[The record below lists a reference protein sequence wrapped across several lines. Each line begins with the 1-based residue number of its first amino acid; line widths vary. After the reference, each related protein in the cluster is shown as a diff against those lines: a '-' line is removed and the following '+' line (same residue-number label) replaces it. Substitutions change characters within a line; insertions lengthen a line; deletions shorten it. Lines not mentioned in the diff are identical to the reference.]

1 MCVRYWLRVLPI
13 MLSLGVMLAGLTRL
27 GGSMSN
33 SHDDA
38 TGDAAQ
44 NLHSLFGR
52 EWDYEMQREPVWA
65 SSLGDRRWND
75 RWPDVSL
82 QALQKDH
89 EHRIA
94 VLDMLKAIDRSR
106 LSAREQLNYDIFKQQ
121 YESAVEGYDFHW
133 FLIPLNQREGIQTSD
148 TLGDELRFETLKD
161 YQDWIARLRAFPAYL
176 DETIALMTQGIRE
189 RMMLP
194 RVVMQ
199 RLPAQIGKQIVA
211 DPEASPYFSPFKH
224 FAPAIGEADRA
235 RLAQDAKEAVASD
248 VVPAFKRF
256 QRFFTEQYLP
266 ASFDE
271 VGIWQNPRGAEL
283 YAYFTHRYTTTN
295 LTPDEIHA
303 LGLKEVARVR
313 AEMDQVMRQT
323 GFQGSRAEFFKFLRT
338 DPRFHYNTPD
348 ELLTAYRANAKRID
362 PNLTKVFRLLP
373 RMPYGVE
380 PIPAT
385 IAPDTT
391 AAYYRLPAADG
402 SRPGTF
408 MVNLY
413 KPETRF
419 TWEMMALS
427 MHEAVP
433 GHHLQF
439 ALAMEQEELPNF
451 RRYGNYDAFTEGWA
465 LYAESLG
472 EEMGLYDDPY
482 SKFGELTY
490 DMWRAVRLVIDT
502 GIHTQR
508 WDRQKAIDYFMD
520 NAPRG
525 ELDITNEVDRYIA
538 WPGQALAYKIGQ
550 LKIREL
556 RERARL
562 ELGPRFDL
570 REFHEVVLRN
580 GALPLGVLEKLVDDW
595 IREKK
600 EGR

>member
-1 MCVRYWLRVLPI
+1 MSLQRFKRVLPAI
-13 MLSLGVMLAGLTRL
+13 LGLGVMLAGLTRL
-27 GGSMSN
+27 GGFMSG
-33 SHDDA
+33 SSDDR
-38 TGDAAQ
+38 TSDVAQ
-44 NLHSLFGR
+44 KLHALFAR
-52 EWDYEMQREPVWA
+52 EWDYEMQRNPTWA

-82 QALQKDH
+82 QAIQKDH

-94 VLDMLKAIDRSR
+94 VLDSLKAIDRGR
-106 LSAREQLNYDIFKQQ
+106 LSAGDQLNYDIFKQE
-121 YESAVEGYDFHW
+121 YENDVEGYDFHW
-133 FLIPLNQREGIQTSD
+133 FLIPLNQREGIQSSD
-148 TLGDELRFETLKD
+148 TLGDELRFETVKD
-161 YQDWIARLRAFPAYL
+161 YQDWIARLRAFPTYM
-176 DETIALMTQGIRE
+176 DQTIALMSEGIRE

-199 RLPAQIGKQIVA
+199 RLPAQISKQIVG
-211 DPEASPYFSPFKH
+211 DPETSPYFNPFKH
-224 FAPAIGEADRA
+224 FAIGIGEADHA
-235 RLAQDAKEAVASD
+235 RLAQEAKEAIASD

-256 QRFFTEQYLP
+256 QSFFVEEYLP
-266 ASFDE
+266 ASFDK
-271 VGIWQNPRGAEL
+271 VGVWQNPRGPEL
-283 YAYFTHRYTTTN
+283 YAYFARRYTTTN

-303 LGLKEVARVR
+303 LGLKEVSQIR
-313 AEMDQVMRQT
+313 AEMDRVMRQT
-323 GFQGSRAEFFKFLRT
+323 GFQGSRAEFFQFLRT
-338 DPRFHYNTPD
+338 DPRFHYNKPD
-348 ELLTAYRANAKRID
+348 ELLTAYRATAKRID
-362 PNLTKVFRLLP
+362 PNLIKVFRVLP

-402 SRPGTF
+402 SRAGTYQ
-408 MVNLY
+408 VNLY

-419 TWEMMALS
+419 TWEMMALT
-427 MHEAVP
+427 MHESVP

-439 ALAMEQEELPNF
+439 ALAMEQGDLPNF

-502 GIHTQR
+502 GIHTQH

-550 LKIREL
+550 LKFREL
-556 RERARL
+556 RERARR
-562 ELGPRFDL
+562 ELGSGFDL
-570 REFHEVVLRN
+570 REFHDVALRN
-580 GALPLGVLEKLVDDW
+580 GALPLGVVEKLVDAW
-595 IREKK
+595 VREK
-600 EGR
+600 RQ

>member
-1 MCVRYWLRVLPI
+1 MCVRYSLRVLPI
-13 MLSLGVMLAGLTRL
+13 MLALGVMLAGLTRL

-33 SHDDA
+33 SHDDP
-38 TGDAAQ
+38 TGDTAR
-44 NLHSLFGR
+44 NLHSLFAR

-82 QALQKDH
+82 QAIQKDH

-94 VLDMLKAIDRSR
+94 VLGVLKAIDRSR
-106 LSAREQLNYDIFKQQ
+106 LSAREQLNYDIFKEQ

-176 DETIALMTQGIRE
+176 DETMALMTEGIRE

-199 RLPAQIGKQIVA
+199 RLPAQISKQIVA

-235 RLAQDAKEAVASD
+235 RLAQEAKEAIGSD

-266 ASFDE
+266 ASFEE
-271 VGIWQNPRGAEL
+271 VGVWQNPRGAEM
-283 YAYFTHRYTTTN
+283 YAYFARRYTTTN
-295 LTPDEIHA
+295 AAPAEIHE
-303 LGLKEVARVR
+303 LGLREVARIR

-323 GFQGSRAEFFKFLRT
+323 GFQGTRADFFKFLRT

-419 TWEMMALS
+419 TWEMTALS

-525 ELDITNEVDRYIA
+525 ELDVTNEVDRYIA

-556 RERARL
+556 RERARR

>member
-1 MCVRYWLRVLPI
+1 
-13 MLSLGVMLAGLTRL
+13 MLGLGVMLAGLTQQA
-27 GGSMSN
+27 GSMSN
-33 SHDDA
+33 S
-38 TGDAAQ
+38 GDETTSGAAQ
-44 NLHSLFGR
+44 SLHALFAA
-52 EWDYEMQREPVWA
+52 EWDYEMQRHPVRA

-82 QALQKDH
+82 EAIQKDH

-94 VLDMLKAIDRSR
+94 VLARLKALDRR
-106 LSAREQLNYDIFKQQ
+106 LAARDQLNYDIFKQE
-121 YESAVEGYDFHW
+121 YESDVEGYDFHW
-133 FLIPLNQREGIQTSD
+133 FLIPLDQREGIQTSD
-148 TLGDELRFETLKD
+148 TLADELRFETLKD
-161 YQDWIARLRAFPAYL
+161 YQDWLARLRAFPVYM
-176 DETIALMTQGIRE
+176 DQTIALMAEGIRE

-199 RLPAQIGKQIVA
+199 RLPAQASKQIVA
-211 DPEASPYFSPFKH
+211 DPEASPYYRPFNR
-224 FAPAIGEADRA
+224 FAPGIGEADRA
-235 RLAQDAKEAVASD
+235 RLAAEAKDAIASD

-271 VGIWQNPRGAEL
+271 AGVWQNPRGAEM
-283 YAYFTHRYTTTN
+283 YAYFVRRHTTTN
-295 LTPDEIHA
+295 LTPAEIHA
-303 LGLKEVARVR
+303 LGLREVGRIR
-313 AEMDQVMRQT
+313 AEMDGVMRQT
-323 GFQGSRAEFFKFLRT
+323 GFEGTRAEFFKFLRT
-338 DPRFHYNTPD
+338 DPRFHYNTAE
-348 ELLTAYRANAKRID
+348 ELLTAYRAIAKRID
-362 PNLTKVFRLLP
+362 PNLIKVFRVLP
-373 RMPYGVE
+373 RLPYGVE

-385 IAPDTT
+385 VAPDTT
-391 AAYYRLPAADG
+391 AAYYRPPAADG
-402 SRPGTF
+402 SRAGTY

-427 MHEAVP
+427 LHEAVP
-433 GHHLQF
+433 GHHVQI
-439 ALAMEQEELPNF
+439 ALSMEQQGLPNF
-451 RRYGNYDAFTEGWA
+451 RRYGYYDAFGEGWA

-472 EEMGLYDDPY
+472 EDMGLYDDPY
-482 SKFGELTY
+482 AKFGELTY

-502 GIHTQR
+502 GIHAMR

-525 ELDITNEVDRYIA
+525 ELDITNEVDRYIV

-556 RERARL
+556 RERASR

-570 REFHEVVLRN
+570 REFHEVALRN
-580 GALPLGVLEKLVDDW
+580 GAVPLGVLEKLVDDW